1 MEKAAIFV
9 DAGYLLAASADLV
22 TGSPKRS
29 GIEVGY
35 GALVATLM
43 HFAAHDSGLPVLR
56 MYWYDGARDAVPT
69 QEQLTIAR
77 LPHVKLRLGRQTRRG
92 RRGLTRSSFWT

>member
-35 GALVATLM
+35 GALVA
-43 HFAAHDSGLPVLR
+43 A
-56 MYWYDGARDAVPT
+56 
-69 QEQLTIAR
+69 
-77 LPHVKLRLGRQTRRG
+77 
-92 RRGLTRSSFWT
+92 